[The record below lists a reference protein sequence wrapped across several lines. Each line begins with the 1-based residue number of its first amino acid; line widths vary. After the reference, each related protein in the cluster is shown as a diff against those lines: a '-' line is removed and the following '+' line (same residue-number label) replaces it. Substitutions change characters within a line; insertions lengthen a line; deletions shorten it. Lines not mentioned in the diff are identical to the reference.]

1 MPPGVQP
8 ISRYVTLF
16 ASRFHDIKN
25 IYMYV
30 CVCVVDFF
38 AAKGVE
44 ESEIRAF
51 EPIHAPG
58 INEA

>member
-30 CVCVVDFF
+30 CVVDFF
-38 AAKGVE
+38 AKGVE